1 MNQLERDHVYS
12 DASQILI
19 SSLFLRTFPFGVK
32 FLRSERDIPC
42 GAERPVRD
50 MGHRLSLCQAFGLS
64 RRDGK
69 TVALMKEDMWCF
81 EPVIG
86 LGTEPPP
93 GLFLQGV
100 NRYPQT
106 ARTLEAAAAWAEG
119 LPRLDTSLGIQGAVT
134 APLSG
139 ISFEPDV
146 VLIYC
151 NPAQLTVLL
160 MGINWIDGKD
170 AEVRLSGHSA
180 CLFALVPAY
189 DEQKYC
195 VASPCFGDRRR
206 AIAQDD
212 EIIFSFPAGKL
223 EDLVESMKALKKERV
238 GFPIRFSMEEE
249 YEMPQS
255 YIDVGKLMGLYP
267 D

>member
-1 MNQLERDHVYS
+1 MKIPWDYS
-12 DASQILI
+12 VASQTLI
-19 SSLFLRTFPFGVK
+19 TSLCLRTYPFGVK
-32 FLRSERDIPC
+32 LLRSEKDIPPS
-42 GAERPVRD
+42 AERPVRD

-69 TVALMKEDMWCF
+69 TVALFKEDMWCF
-81 EPVIG
+81 EPVLG
-86 LGTEPPP
+86 LGIEPTPA
-93 GLFLQGV
+93 LFLQGV

-106 ARTLEAAAAWAEG
+106 ARTPEAASVWAKN
-119 LPRLDTSLGIQGAVT
+119 LPRLDTSLGIKGVLT
-134 APLSG
+134 APLSD
-139 ISFEPDV
+139 ISTDPDV
-146 VLIYC
+146 ILIYC

-160 MGINWIDGKD
+160 MGLNWIDGKD

-189 DEQKYC
+189 VEQKYC

-212 EIIFSFPAGKL
+212 EIIFSFPASKL
-223 EDLVESMKALKKERV
+223 QDLVGSIEALKKERV
-238 GFPIRFSMEEE
+238 GFPIRFSMKEE

-255 YIDVGKLMGLYP
+255 YVDVGKLMGMYE
-267 D
+267 

>member
-1 MNQLERDHVYS
+1 
-12 DASQILI
+12 
-19 SSLFLRTFPFGVK
+19 
-32 FLRSERDIPC
+32 
-42 GAERPVRD
+42 
-50 MGHRLSLCQAFGLS
+50 
-64 RRDGK
+64 
-69 TVALMKEDMWCF
+69 
-81 EPVIG
+81 
-86 LGTEPPP
+86 
-93 GLFLQGV
+93 
-100 NRYPQT
+100 
-106 ARTLEAAAAWAEG
+106 AWAEG

-189 DEQKYC
+189 EEQKYC